1 MRQDSLPF
9 SHCLRRHKEEA
20 CRVRYVLQGSPAAGR
35 GEACMVPP
43 ISVGAPASYVRVSY
57 VFQIASGVTERKSV
71 RFLIVLE
78 GPPAARR
85 GEVCMVPPISAG
97 APASRVRVAYVF
109 HIASG
114 VRGRKRVGF
123 LIFCRGP
130 RWLVGGKR
138 VWFLQF
144 LQASLPHMSGF
155 PPFLTLPQA
164 SGGGSV

>member
-1 MRQDSLPF
+1 
-9 SHCLRRHKEEA
+9 
-20 CRVRYVLQGSPAAGR
+20 
-35 GEACMVPP
+35 MVPP
-43 ISVGAPASYVRVSY
+43 ISAGVPASHVRSPSISH
-57 VFQIASGVTERKSV
+57 IASSV
-71 RFLIVLE
+71 RGGKVVRCLIFCRGSLLPGGGEGVWFFKFLQASLHHASVYPPFFTL
-78 GPPAARR
+78 PAARW
-85 GEVCMVPPISAG
+85 GEACMVPPISAG
-97 APASRVRVAYVF
+97 APASRVRVSYVF

-114 VRGRKRVGF
+114 VRGRKHVGF

>member
-9 SHCLRRHKEEA
+9 SHCLRRHKKEA
-20 CRVRYVLQGSPAAGR
+20 CRVPFFLQGSPAAGR

-78 GPPAARR
+78 GPLLL
-85 GEVCMVPPISAG
+85 G
-97 APASRVRVAYVF
+97 
-109 HIASG
+109 
-114 VRGRKRVGF
+114 
-123 LIFCRGP
+123 
-130 RWLVGGKR
+130 GGKC

-144 LQASLPHMSGF
+144 LQAPLPHASGF
-155 PPFLTLPQA
+155 PTFFTLPQA